1 MKTRLSTGGT
11 VLAAA
16 LTLLLAAGDASAQS
30 GRRGF
35 WLEGMVGTGTVR
47 NTCAGCPGVTVGYGS
62 AYHLR
67 VGGSLNQRVQLGLEV
82 FSMTASDFR
91 PGPGADP
98 VDAENASLA
107 PIVLWYVGRSG
118 FFLKAGAGLARGT
131 FTVESEEGSEL
142 ITIER
147 TGSGLT
153 FGVGFDMRLADWLAL
168 TANLGTYVTAIGD
181 VSVNDTLVDDII
193 ATVYEAGVGLTLR

>member
-1 MKTRLSTGGT
+1 M
-11 VLAAA
+11 
-16 LTLLLAAGDASAQS
+16 LLLTTTEASAQA

-67 VGGSLNQRVQLGLEV
+67 VGGSLNPRVHLGVEV
-82 FSMTASDFR
+82 FLMQTSDFR
-91 PGPGADP
+91 PGPGTEP

-131 FTVESEEGSEL
+131 FTVESSEGAEPL
-142 ITIER
+142 TIER

-153 FGVGFDMRLADWLAL
+153 FGVGFDMRLASWLAV

-181 VSVNDTLVDDII
+181 VRVNDTLVDDII
-193 ATVYEAGVGLTLR
+193 ATVYEAGVGFTIR

>member
-1 MKTRLSTGGT
+1 MKPRISTGVALLGT
-11 VLAAA
+11 A
-16 LTLLLAAGDASAQS
+16 LTLFLAAGDASAQS

-35 WLEGMVGTGTVR
+35 WLEGMLGTGTVR

-67 VGGSLNQRVQLGLEV
+67 MGGSLNPRVHLGVEV
-82 FSMTASDFR
+82 FSMRASDFR
-91 PGPGADP
+91 PGPGTDP
-98 VDAENASLA
+98 VEAENASLA

-131 FTVESEEGSEL
+131 FTVESEEGSDPL
-142 ITIER
+142 TVER

-181 VSVNDTLVDDII
+181 VNVNDTLVDDII

>member
-1 MKTRLSTGGT
+1 MRPAS
-11 VLAAA
+11 AAA
-16 LTLLLAAGDASAQS
+16 SIGGMLLLLFCASEVSAQA
-30 GRRGF
+30 GRNGF

-62 AYHLR
+62 AYHVR
-67 VGGSLNQRVQLGLEV
+67 AGGSLNPRVHLGLELFAMV
-82 FSMTASDFR
+82 ASDFR
-91 PGPGADP
+91 PGPGAAP

-131 FTVESEEGSEL
+131 FTVKSSEDTEPL
-142 ITIER
+142 TIER

-153 FGVGFDMRLADWLAL
+153 FGVGFDMKLASWLAL

>member
-1 MKTRLSTGGT
+1 MTRPRRGGT
-11 VLAAA
+11 LAA
-16 LTLLLAAGDASAQS
+16 TLLLSLLATSEGAAQA
-30 GRRGF
+30 GRQGF

-62 AYHLR
+62 AYHVR
-67 VGGSLNQRVQLGLEV
+67 AGGSLNPRVHLGVEAFLLA
-82 FSMTASDFR
+82 TSDFR
-91 PGPGADP
+91 PGPGAAP
-98 VDAENASLA
+98 VDAENMSLA

-131 FTVESEEGSEL
+131 FTVKSGQDGETVTL
-142 ITIER
+142 ER

-153 FGVGFDMRLADWLAL
+153 FGIGLDMRLASWLAL

-181 VSVNDTLVDDII
+181 VQVNDTLVDDII
-193 ATVYEAGVGLTLR
+193 ATVYEAGVGLTIR